1 MPDVWEPLRS
11 HDLTWYLGTMGY
23 GYRDWQNGIFYP
35 EGLAKNR
42 QLSRYSEVF
51 NAVEMDNTFYAIP
64 AVDQVKRWGAQV
76 PAGFQFCPKTPRDIT
91 HESRL
96 AQSDELMAAFLSA
109 MRHFEDKL
117 GIILIQ
123 FPPDFTRINID
134 DVASF
139 LAKLPTDLRYAV
151 EFRHRSW
158 HAAVTGEMLQA
169 HNICWVSAEYLY
181 MPQRIYKTT
190 DFFYVRFLGRHGTF
204 EHKTHE
210 QIDRGDRLEA
220 WWIDIQQRAEGIN
233 TVYTFFNNDYSGH
246 SPTTCNRFKSLV
258 GLPTVPTVPS
268 RQQRLL

>member
-1 MPDVWEPLRS
+1 MPDSWETLHS
-11 HDLTWYLGTMGY
+11 ANLDWYLGTMGY

-35 EGLAKNR
+35 ERLAKNK
-42 QLSRYSEVF
+42 QLGHYSQIF

-64 AVDQVKRWGAQV
+64 NVEQVKKWAAAV
-76 PAGFQFCPKTPRDIT
+76 PAGFRFCPKTPRDVT
-91 HESRL
+91 HENRL
-96 AQSDELMAAFLSA
+96 SESNELMAAFTSSVKN
-109 MRHFEDKL
+109 FGDKL
-117 GIILIQ
+117 GPILIQ
-123 FPPDFTRINID
+123 FPPDFTRREIETVDN
-134 DVASF
+134 F
-139 LAKLPTDLRYAV
+139 LAQLPTNLRFAV

-158 HAAVTGEMLQA
+158 HATPTGEMLQA
-169 HNICWVSAEYLY
+169 HNICWVSAEYIY

-210 QIDRGDRLEA
+210 QIDRGERLEA
-220 WWIDIQQRAEGIN
+220 WWIDIQQRKEGVEQ
-233 TVYTFFNNDYSGH
+233 VYAFFNNDYSGH